1 MSIVENT
8 VIVVNSVAKKPQEIL
23 PASAEG
29 NCVNKIRAE
38 GTVGKAMEVLEAV
51 ASFGR
56 PARFSEIL
64 ADVPYPKATL
74 HRLLYTLR
82 DHGMLSH
89 DPERSTYGMGMR
101 LVRLAHAAWA
111 QASIAPLARPHVDQL
126 SSRLG
131 ETVHLAQLDAGHVL
145 YVDKR
150 NAHNPIEMFS
160 EAGKIGPAYCT
171 GIGKAMLAFLPPGE
185 LENVLPEQS
194 FQRHTPATITDGEAL
209 RRELKGIRKTGISY
223 DREEH
228 EPRIICVAVPI
239 LNEAGTP
246 LGALSVTSSTLRHS
260 LDELSRYA
268 PELQATARSIST
280 NLQPWAFPEPRAAQ
294 QKEHRP

>member
-1 MSIVENT
+1 MVGN
-8 VIVVNSVAKKPQEIL
+8 VGIVVNSGAKNLQKIL
-23 PASAEG
+23 AASVEG
-29 NCVNKIRAE
+29 KGVRETRAE
-38 GTVGKAMEVLEAV
+38 GTVGKALEVLETV

-56 PARFSEIL
+56 PVRFSEIL
-64 ADVPYPKATL
+64 EEVPYPKATL
-74 HRLLYTLR
+74 HRLLHTLR
-82 DHGMLSH
+82 EHGMLSH
-89 DPERSTYGMGMR
+89 DLERSTFSMGMR

-111 QASIAPLARPHVDQL
+111 QASIAPLARPHVDRL

-150 NAHNPIEMFS
+150 NAQNPIEMFS

-171 GIGKAMLAFLPPGE
+171 GIGKAMLAFLAPGE

-194 FQRHTPATITDGEAL
+194 FLRHTPATITSGEAL
-209 RRELKGIRKTGISY
+209 RRELEGIRKTGISY

-239 LNEAGTP
+239 LNESGAP

-260 LDELSRYA
+260 LDELSQYA
-268 PELQATARSIST
+268 PELKATARNIAT

-294 QKEHRP
+294 QKEHQP